1 MFSEH
6 CSPWENILDLKVYGE
21 KTFVETMALLRG
33 STVTR
38 GRLRGPG
45 GSGMAGPHKE
55 QEKEKEKE
63 QEQEQEVGAM
73 DVDDRESLE
82 AVETILHNLIYH

>member
-6 CSPWENILDLKVYGE
+6 SVNIVHPGENPLVLKVYGE
-21 KTFVETMALLRG
+21 KTFAETMALLRG

-45 GSGMAGPHKE
+45 GIGMADPHK
-55 QEKEKEKE
+55 
-63 QEQEQEVGAM
+63 EQEQEVGAM
-73 DVDDRESLE
+73 DVDVDDRESLE
-82 AVETILHNLIYH
+82 AVETISADNSLTS